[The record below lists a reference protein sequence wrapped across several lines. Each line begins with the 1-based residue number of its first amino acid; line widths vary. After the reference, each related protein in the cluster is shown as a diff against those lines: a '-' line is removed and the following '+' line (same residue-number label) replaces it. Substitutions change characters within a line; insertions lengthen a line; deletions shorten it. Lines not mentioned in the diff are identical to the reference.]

1 MAKILNSEILL
12 ICITNLRE
20 KALLFSVS
28 FLRASEVDKEETQ
41 PATVSL
47 SATEEISMDAAV
59 PAFLAELEEMF
70 QTGSLEF

>member
-12 ICITNLRE
+12 ICITNLRD
-20 KALLFSVS
+20 KALLFPVS

-41 PATVSL
+41 PANVSL
-47 SATEEISMDAAV
+47 SATEEISMDAAA

-70 QTGSLEF
+70 RAGSLQL